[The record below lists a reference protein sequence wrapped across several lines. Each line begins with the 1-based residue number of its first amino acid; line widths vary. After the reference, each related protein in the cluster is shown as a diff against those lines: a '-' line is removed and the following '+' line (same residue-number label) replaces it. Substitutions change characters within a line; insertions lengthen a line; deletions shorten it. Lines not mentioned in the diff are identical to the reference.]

1 MKRKRE
7 HHHNKKIYQKQR
19 EEIERREQ
27 EAAAAAAAAAAATA
41 GNGGGNGDDVDDVE
55 MSDVNG
61 VTDDNEYDP
70 LEFVDPVEVLN
81 KFPSDFD
88 SRISSSKWKDRK
100 EVLEEIIPILE
111 KSLN

>member
-81 KFPSDFD
+81 KFL
-88 SRISSSKWKDRK
+88 
-100 EVLEEIIPILE
+100 VILTPEFHHPNGKIE
-111 KSLN
+111 KKF